1 MIDFSNITLGNKPV
15 SAVWMG
21 NIKLYPKDVFTV
33 SPLNIDVDA
42 GSHYEEITVTTL
54 HNGSP
59 TGVTV
64 TYVVDEIGLNIGSY
78 TETTPGTRVYSFTIP
93 VNSTRDARHTEIR
106 FTQQGTGS
114 SALVSIWQDEMM

>member
-1 MIDFSNITLGNKPV
+1 MIDFSNITFGNKPV

-42 GSHYEEITVTTL
+42 SPHYEEITVTTL

-64 TYVVDEIGLNIGSY
+64 TYVVDEIGLSLSY
-78 TETTPGTRVYSFTIP
+78 TETTPGIRVYSVNIP
-93 VNSTRDARHTEIR
+93 ANPTRDARHTEIR

-114 SALVSIWQDEMM
+114 SELVSIWQDEMM